1 MAERGAVPNVPK
13 ARQRALHAVRSLF
26 SPLLPDDY
34 LELIN
39 PLWSTQELRGRIER
53 IERETPD
60 AVTVLI
66 RPGYE
71 WVGHRPGQY
80 LRIGVV
86 VDGVHH
92 WRAYSLTTDP
102 GGPDGLIGITP
113 KLVDAGKVS
122 PYLVHQARPGDI
134 VRLGGVEG
142 TFVLPDPPP
151 QRLLFISAGSGIT
164 PIMSMLRSLD
174 RDEALEDVVHLHSSR
189 TAEGVIFGE
198 QLRELDSRRP
208 GYRPHLRITGE
219 AGRIAPGDLDELC
232 PDWRER
238 RAFVSGPGEMLD
250 ALVRHWREEGDP
262 ELLEMERFQ
271 PVIGGDAVAGEGGS
285 DPLPLQRGRDRVRRR
300 HADPRRR
307 RGSRGR
313 AALRLPDG
321 DLPHLHRPALHG
333 RSAGTCGPARSTGRR
348 EKWSEP
354 ASTRRKATLQLHFEK
369 EGARTQMSMT
379 ATATDRHPASRAR
392 SRTSPRSS
400 STSWRASSTRSAT
413 GSWTSSATATAA
425 TSRA

>member
-1 MAERGAVPNVPK
+1 MAERGAIPQVSK
-13 ARQRALHAVRSLF
+13 TRRRALDAVRSLF

-53 IERETPD
+53 IERETAD

-102 GGPDGLIGITP
+102 GRPDGFIGITP
-113 KLVDAGKVS
+113 KLVEAGKVS
-122 PYLVHQARPGDI
+122 PYLVRQARPGDI

-151 QRLLFISAGSGIT
+151 QRILFISAGSGIT

-174 RDEALEDVVHLHSSR
+174 RDDAVHDVVHLHSARSV
-189 TAEGVIFGE
+189 AGVIFGE
-198 QLRELDSRRP
+198 QLRDLDRRCP
-208 GYRPHLRITGE
+208 GYKPHLQITGE
-219 AGRIAPGDLDELC
+219 AGRLTVRDLDRLC

-238 RAFVSGPGEMLD
+238 HTFASGPGEMLD
-250 ALVRHWREEGDP
+250 ALKAHWGAEGDP
-262 ELLEMERFQ
+262 ERLEMERFQ
-271 PVIGGDAVAGEGGS
+271 PVIGGGAVVGEGGRIRFLSSGVETESDGGTPILVAGEEAGAE
-285 DPLPLQRGRDRVRRR
+285 LPFGCRMGICHTCIGRLCAGEVRDLRTGEVYGQEGEMVR
-300 HADPRRR
+300 TCVNAPEGDV
-307 RGSRGR
+307 
-313 AALRLPDG
+313 AIAL
-321 DLPHLHRPALHG
+321 
-333 RSAGTCGPARSTGRR
+333 
-348 EKWSEP
+348 
-354 ASTRRKATLQLHFEK
+354 
-369 EGARTQMSMT
+369 
-379 ATATDRHPASRAR
+379 
-392 SRTSPRSS
+392 
-400 STSWRASSTRSAT
+400 
-413 GSWTSSATATAA
+413 
-425 TSRA
+425 